1 MHAAPFFHTDRD
13 PTRFWQKKVLA
24 AAGLGRENEKAVLLL
39 TSGVV
44 ERRLSI
50 INIQHGPAPADS
62 IGMPVAA
69 WLLGETLLHWALRWR
84 SQEVRPPTKSTVKML
99 LKYWQSA
106 SQSMAL
112 FAIHAPG

>member
-1 MHAAPFFHTDRD
+1 MKFLRLSLNE
-13 PTRFWQKKVLA
+13 KVLA

-84 SQEVRPPTKSTVKML
+84 SQEVRL
-99 LKYWQSA
+99 LSGCRGSLQ
-106 SQSMAL
+106 
-112 FAIHAPG
+112 H

>member
-1 MHAAPFFHTDRD
+1 MGG
-13 PTRFWQKKVLA
+13 
-24 AAGLGRENEKAVLLL
+24 AGLSREIEKAVLLL

-50 INIQHGPAPADS
+50 INIQHGPSPGDN

-84 SQEVRPPTKSTVKML
+84 SQEVSCIHCWQPL
-99 LKYWQSA
+99 L
-106 SQSMAL
+106 SMTS
-112 FAIHAPG
+112 